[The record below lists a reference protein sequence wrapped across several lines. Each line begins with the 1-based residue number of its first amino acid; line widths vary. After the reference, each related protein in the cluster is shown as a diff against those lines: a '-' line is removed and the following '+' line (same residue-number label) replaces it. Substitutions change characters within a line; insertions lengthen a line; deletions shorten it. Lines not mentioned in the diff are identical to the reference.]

1 MYEKK
6 HILVVGMGLNGSC
19 VCNELIKNNYK
30 VTAIDG
36 YDLLEKNFLKK
47 NGKKKI
53 FQKLKIHI

>member
-1 MYEKK
+1 MKKK

-36 YDLLEKNFLKK
+36 YDLLEKNFF
-47 NGKKKI
+47 KKKW
-53 FQKLKIHI
+53 QKRFFKN

>member
-1 MYEKK
+1 MKK
-6 HILVVGMGLNGSC
+6 KTFWLGMGLNGSC

-53 FQKLKIHI
+53 FQN